1 MNGQNAEGNDSVLS
15 NLNVERKLVTK
26 RTIYI
31 LLLSIL
37 LLSCLN
43 VFLTTVGIPES
54 AKALNPALA
63 SKRRIIQNT
72 SIPILIIFPV
82 ASFIIAALLSLIP
95 YKNYSY
101 SQKYLPFALI
111 TLFIIQCIIFA
122 LLISDLF

>member
-15 NLNVERKLVTK
+15 NLNVERKPITK
-26 RTIYI
+26 RTVYI

-43 VFLTTVGIPES
+43 VFLTTIGIPDS
-54 AKALNPALA
+54 AIALNPTLA
-63 SKRRIIQNT
+63 SKWKIIQYT
-72 SIPILIIFPV
+72 SVPILVLFPV
-82 ASFIIAALLSLIP
+82 ASFILAALFSLIP
-95 YKNYSY
+95 YKNYNY

-111 TLFIIQCIIFA
+111 TMFVIQCIIFA